1 MTSRGMRF
9 EDFVAELLAKL
20 GFNIVGKR
28 VRVFVNGS
36 EVGEVDIL
44 AEDAAGNKY
53 AVEVKSGKVDVT
65 GIRQAYVNAKVLNAR
80 PLVVARGFSNSS
92 AEALAKELGVETIIL
107 DDNVLV
113 KTDELMTLIEL
124 TLYKF
129 LDEVLTGLETILE
142 IVQDRRLTEAI
153 LKCDDW
159 GCVCSNLGLDS
170 SSCSRLI
177 QRLRSETKSS
187 LMSSFL
193 KVKTM
198 VKLVRLACRLFRAEA
213 GEIEQDGVVEK
224 SRLSGAKT
232 EDQAQGSAT
241 DLGS

>member
-1 MTSRGMRF
+1 MSWRENLTSRGVKF
-9 EDFVAELLAKL
+9 EDFVAELLSKL

-28 VRVFVNGS
+28 VRVMIDGN

-65 GIRQAYVNAKVLNAR
+65 GIRQAYVNAKVLGAR

-92 AEALAKELGVETIIL
+92 AEVLAKELGVETIIL

-113 KTDELMTLIEL
+113 RTDELMTLIEL

-129 LDEVLTGLETILE
+129 FDEVLTSLETMMNLLKDE
-142 IVQDRRLTEAI
+142 KLVDAI

-159 GCVCSNLGLDS
+159 GCVCSELGLDGG
-170 SSCSRLI
+170 SCGKLI
-177 QRLRSETKSS
+177 QKLRSESKSQVF
-187 LMSSFL
+187 LSF
-193 KVKTM
+193 VKT
-198 VKLVRLACRLFRAEA
+198 KTLVRLVRLLCRVFSNVNASHIDGIKERA
-213 GEIEQDGVVEK
+213 Q
-224 SRLSGAKT
+224 SSGT
-232 EDQAQGSAT
+232 ET
-241 DLGS
+241 

>member
-1 MTSRGMRF
+1 MTSRGVRF

-65 GIRQAYVNAKVLNAR
+65 GIRQAYVNAKVLNAK

-113 KTDELMTLIEL
+113 KTDELMTLLEL
-124 TLYKF
+124 TLYRF
-129 LDEVLTGLETILE
+129 LDEVLTGLETLLE
-142 IVQDRRLTEAI
+142 VAQDEKLADAI

-159 GCVCSNLGLDS
+159 SCVCTSLGLDS
-170 SSCSRLI
+170 SSCGRLI
-177 QRLRSETKSS
+177 QKLRSETKSS

-198 VKLVRLACRLFRAEA
+198 IKLIRLACRLFRADI
-213 GEIEQDGVVEK
+213 GKVEHNGIAEK
-224 SRLSGAKT
+224 LGLSGAQTENKT
-232 EDQAQGSAT
+232 
-241 DLGS
+241 